1 MTRGIEDML
10 GIPHLDDILKAEKIA
25 FEEEVTRTTTP
36 DIDLD
41 QQLTAL
47 QEIDEN
53 IKTSEGLDHAR
64 AMDEVYEETLEHSR
78 NLMDLGFNT
87 DERSRRGIFEI
98 ATSMYKNALDAKNS
112 KRDSQLKLMKL
123 IQDQRKQDFEETKW
137 RASRGENLPG
147 STGTGI
153 TATLV
158 EDRNALIRRLREDI
172 NKEEQNVTEEP
183 DTPGQ
188 P

>member
-1 MTRGIEDML
+1 MTKGLADAF
-10 GIPHLDDILKAEKIA
+10 GIPHLDDILK
-25 FEEEVTRTTTP
+25 EEQIDFQEEITKTTTP
-36 DIDLD
+36 EYVEPP
-41 QQLTAL
+41 QQTAL

-53 IKTSEGLDHAR
+53 IKTTEGLDHAR

-123 IQDQRKQDFEETKW
+123 IQDQRKIEFEEMKW
-137 RASRGENLPG
+137 RADRGESLPG
-147 STGTGI
+147 LGGA

-158 EDRNALIRRLREDI
+158 EDRNELIKRLRAEA
-172 NKEEQNVTEEP
+172 KEERDNP
-183 DTPGQ
+183 DQT
-188 P
+188 